1 MGKCDLEQ
9 GLKKGVLVSGIGF
22 IWHSNDTGKY
32 VRTPLA
38 CVPNKSLA
46 FDYLKLTRVLGGG
59 RH

>member
-1 MGKCDLEQ
+1 MEKCDLEQ

-32 VRTPLA
+32 VCTPLA

-46 FDYLKLTRVLGGG
+46 FE
-59 RH
+59 